1 MGVNQQTS
9 VPAFTAGQVLTAQQ
23 QTEINTGVPV
33 FADTT
38 ARDAAFGGTGEKVL
52 AEGQMAYV
60 ENLDVVQYYDGSVW
74 ATVGPAS
81 PGGLAF
87 ISQNTLTAT
96 STSFSLAAN
105 TFSATYDNY
114 RIIVAGAQ
122 SASAAWT
129 MRLRAAGVDASGT
142 NYTNGLQT
150 MVEGTTTF
158 VGISNSNGTS
168 FKLQNF
174 RTFEN
179 FLIVDLINP
188 FATKRSGFNVSGHGA
203 NSSGTYNDKTGAGR
217 HEVAT
222 SYDAA
227 TFLWSTGT
235 FTGTISTYGYAK
247 A

>member
-1 MGVNQQTS
+1 MGANAQTT
-9 VPAFTAGQVLTAQQ
+9 VPTFVDGQVLTAAQQ
-23 QTEINTGVPV
+23 NQSARTGVPV

-52 AEGQMAYV
+52 AEGQLAYI
-60 ENLDVVQYYDGSVW
+60 ENLDVVQYYSGAAW
-74 ATVGPAS
+74 ATVGPTTS
-81 PGGLAF
+81 GLAF

-105 TFSATYDNY
+105 TFSATYDHY

-129 MRLRAAGVDASGT
+129 LRLRAAGVDASGA

-168 FKLQNF
+168 FTLQNF
-174 RTFEN
+174 RTNFN
-179 FLIVDLINP
+179 FLIIDLINP
-188 FATKRSGFNVSGHGA
+188 FAADETGFNVSGHGA
-203 NSSGTYNDKTGAGR
+203 NSSGSYNDKTGAGR
-217 HEVAT
+217 HELST